1 MPLED
6 RCAGNRPALG
16 APDPFGYVLIV
27 DSRSLLEV
35 ARVARGLTQEAVARR
50 SGTSQPTLSA
60 YERGRKSPT
69 LAVGERILHSL
80 GFDLGL
86 QPRVSFREAHGERG
100 GTYLVPDQLWRVDP
114 PDCFAPIDVRGA
126 SGSLR
131 TSDLLNREGR
141 IEAYTWLLTHGDEE
155 QLFNH
160 LDGAL
165 LVDAWPDLA
174 PRLPRD
180 LRSEWQPLVR
190 AAGLGWLAAERA
202 RWQDEHDRPVSRRAR
217 ERAIRQLASR
227 GLTAD
232 EIRRALRH

>member
-1 MPLED
+1 MFWSVE
-6 RCAGNRPALG
+6 RH
-16 APDPFGYVLIV
+16 
-27 DSRSLLEV
+27 SLLEA
-35 ARVARGLTQEAVARR
+35 ARIARGLTQEAVARR

-60 YERGRKSPT
+60 YERGTKSPT
-69 LAVGERILHSL
+69 LAVTERILHSL

-86 QPRVSFREAHGERG
+86 QPRVTFREVHGERG

-114 PDCFAPIDVRGA
+114 PDCFAPIDVPGGDGKR
-126 SGSLR
+126 R
-131 TSDLLNREGR
+131 TSNLLNPEGR
-141 IEAYTWLLTHGDEE
+141 IEAYAWLLTHGDEE

-174 PRLPRD
+174 PRLPAA
-180 LRSEWQPLVR
+180 LRNEWQPLVL
-190 AAGLGWLAAERA
+190 AAGMGWLADERA
-202 RWQDEHDRPVSRRAR
+202 RRHEEDKRPISRRAR
-217 ERAIRQLASR
+217 QRAIRHLASR

>member
-1 MPLED
+1 MGV
-6 RCAGNRPALG
+6 A
-16 APDPFGYVLIV
+16 DPFGYVLAV
-27 DSRSLLEV
+27 DRRSLLEV
-35 ARVARGLTQEAVARR
+35 ARVVRGLTQDAVARR

-60 YERGRKSPT
+60 YERGTKSPT
-69 LAVGERILHSL
+69 LTVAERILHSL

-86 QPRVSFREAHGERG
+86 QPRVTFREVHGERG

-114 PDCFAPIDVRGA
+114 PECFAPIDVRGA
-126 SGSLR
+126 QPSLR

-141 IEAYTWLLTHGDEE
+141 IDAYSWLLTHGDEE

-160 LDGAL
+160 LDAAL

-174 PRLPRD
+174 PRLP
-180 LRSEWQPLVR
+180 LELPHEWQPLVLS
-190 AAGLGWLAAERA
+190 AALGWLADERA
-202 RWQDEHDRPVSRRAR
+202 RRQERHGRPVSRRAR

-232 EIRRALRH
+232 EIRRALRL

>member
-1 MPLED
+1 M
-6 RCAGNRPALG
+6 G
-16 APDPFGYVLIV
+16 ASDPFGYVLTV
-27 DSRSLLEV
+27 DKRSLLEA

-60 YERGRKSPT
+60 YERGTKSPT
-69 LAVGERILHSL
+69 LAVAARILHSL

-86 QPRVSFREAHGERG
+86 QPRVTFREVHGERG

-114 PDCFAPIDVRGA
+114 HSCFAPIDVRDAGRN
-126 SGSLR
+126 LH
-131 TSDLLNREGR
+131 TSDLLNRESR
-141 IEAYTWLLTHGDEE
+141 IEAYAWLLTYGDEE
-155 QLFNH
+155 QVFNH

-174 PRLPRD
+174 PRLPAA

-190 AAGLGWLAAERA
+190 DAAMGWLADERA
-202 RWQDEHDRPVSRRAR
+202 RWRGDLGRPISRRAR

-232 EIRRALRH
+232 EIRRTLRG

>member
-1 MPLED
+1 M
-6 RCAGNRPALG
+6 
-16 APDPFGYVLIV
+16 FWVV
-27 DSRSLLEV
+27 DSRSLLEA

-60 YERGRKSPT
+60 YERGTKSPT
-69 LAVGERILHSL
+69 LAVAERILHSL

-86 QPRVSFREAHGERG
+86 QPRVTFREVNGERG

-114 PDCFAPIDVRGA
+114 PDCFAPLHVRDLD
-126 SGSLR
+126 GSRR
-131 TSDLLNREGR
+131 TADLMNPERR
-141 IEAYTWLLTHGDEE
+141 VDAYAWLLTHGNEE

-165 LVDAWPDLA
+165 VVDAWPDLA
-174 PRLPRD
+174 QRLPRD
-180 LRSEWQPLVR
+180 LRSEWQPLVQ

-202 RWQDEHDRPVSRRAR
+202 RWQDEHGRPVSRRTR